1 MGGFPQISQGLGAFD
16 FSTRIKDRR
25 GEPRRSSHKAPQ
37 CGAFRLLRYRRS
49 ERPFFIL
56 ERWYFKKR
64 PMYQGI
70 PPFWSTVVGK
80 EQDMKEDNREK
91 ITLWLQPDILR
102 RVDSWLEEDNCK
114 TRREFVEKALRF
126 YMGYLATEDTSEYLS
141 RALVDTLQG
150 IVADNS
156 NRLRT
161 MIFKWCV
168 ELNMMGHTIAAHFR
182 ADPINRRELRAY
194 AVDEVKRTNGQISFD
209 RALDQQRRLQDNGL

>member
-1 MGGFPQISQGLGAFD
+1 MSD
-16 FSTRIKDRR
+16 
-25 GEPRRSSHKAPQ
+25 EN
-37 CGAFRLLRYRRS
+37 
-49 ERPFFIL
+49 
-56 ERWYFKKR
+56 KKR
-64 PMYQGI
+64 
-70 PPFWSTVVGK
+70 TAV
-80 EQDMKEDNREK
+80 
-91 ITLWLQPDILR
+91 WLSPGVIR
-102 RVDSWLEEDNCK
+102 RMDSWLEEDNCN
-114 TRREFVEKALRF
+114 TRSEFIEKALRF

-141 RALVDTLQG
+141 QALVDTLQG

-209 RALDQQRRLQDNGL
+209 RALDQQRRFLDDDL

>member
-1 MGGFPQISQGLGAFD
+1 MA
-16 FSTRIKDRR
+16 
-25 GEPRRSSHKAPQ
+25 E
-37 CGAFRLLRYRRS
+37 
-49 ERPFFIL
+49 EN
-56 ERWYFKKR
+56 KKR
-64 PMYQGI
+64 
-70 PPFWSTVVGK
+70 TAV
-80 EQDMKEDNREK
+80 
-91 ITLWLQPDILR
+91 WLSPRLIR
-102 RVDSWLEEDNCK
+102 RMDSWLEEDNCS
-114 TRREFVEKALRF
+114 TRSEFIEKALRF

-141 RALVDTLQG
+141 QALVDTLQG

-209 RALDQQRRLQDNGL
+209 RALDQQRRLLDDGL

>member
-1 MGGFPQISQGLGAFD
+1 MSD
-16 FSTRIKDRR
+16 
-25 GEPRRSSHKAPQ
+25 EN
-37 CGAFRLLRYRRS
+37 
-49 ERPFFIL
+49 
-56 ERWYFKKR
+56 KKR
-64 PMYQGI
+64 
-70 PPFWSTVVGK
+70 TAV
-80 EQDMKEDNREK
+80 
-91 ITLWLQPDILR
+91 WLSPGVIR
-102 RVDSWLEEDNCK
+102 RMDSWLEEDNCS
-114 TRREFVEKALRF
+114 TRSEFIEKALRF

-141 RALVDTLQG
+141 QALVDTLQG

-209 RALDQQRRLQDNGL
+209 RALDQQRRLLDDGQ